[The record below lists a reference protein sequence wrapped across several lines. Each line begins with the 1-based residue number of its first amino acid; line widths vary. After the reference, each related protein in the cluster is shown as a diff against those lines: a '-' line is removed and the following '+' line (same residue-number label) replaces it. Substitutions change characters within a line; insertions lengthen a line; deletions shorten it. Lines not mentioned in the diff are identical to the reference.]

1 MLPKCL
7 ELQVEPT
14 PAGLNHDNRCILW
27 HLFTSMAKRT
37 KLSDHAQAKTFSVIE
52 PDGRLNG

>member
-1 MLPKCL
+1 MFPKCL

-14 PAGLNHDNRCILW
+14 PAGLNHDNRCTLS

-37 KLSDHAQAKTFSVIE
+37 KVSDHAQAKTFSVIGSE
-52 PDGRLNG
+52 GRLNR